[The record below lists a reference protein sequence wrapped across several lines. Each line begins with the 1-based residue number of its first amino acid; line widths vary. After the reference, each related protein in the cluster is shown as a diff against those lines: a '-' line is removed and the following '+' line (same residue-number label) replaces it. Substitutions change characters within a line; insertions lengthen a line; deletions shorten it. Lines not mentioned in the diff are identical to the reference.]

1 MSDAWD
7 FGVAATIQIL
17 RAGISYL
24 KVDAPYVLEGVSF
37 SLAVLE
43 GAILSA
49 TLPDRRRITLYP
61 AVMLVLRVLFD
72 FISSSSTENAI
83 LGVAGTLGGL
93 LLGPVFHAGDTTA
106 DNEGNAKKGHSSSL
120 DSYSTIGGMHVGNTP
135 TPPARRIV
143 SPKKPVMH
151 HVIDVDN
158 ETSRAVLFTP
168 AMSLRSLQTFDDPG
182 MSSDNTTYTRVDDS
196 FSTDDTIRDHL
207 APSVPDTI
215 YQDALDLPPVTY
227 PPSKSVIIK
236 ENVRKLRAQAKN
248 DDMNRRALL
257 QEREKVLQEG
267 DASRA
272 FLLKHQA
279 ETYKKSMIESDE
291 EAARQ
296 IFEYYNPPNKRDKGR
311 VDLRGLQASEA
322 IKYCD
327 EALRELQ
334 QAGGNMLT
342 VALGRGKNTDGPG
355 KGKVKPTLKQYAK
368 AQGITVLD
376 TDDDT
381 VLVLNLPSMLRS
393 PISYD

>member
-7 FGVAATIQIL
+7 FGVAAAIQIL

-72 FISSSSTENAI
+72 FISSSSTENAV
-83 LGVAGTLGGL
+83 LGIVGTLSGL
-93 LLGPVFHAGDTTA
+93 LLGPVFHGGDSSA
-106 DNEGNAKKGHSSSL
+106 DNEGNAKKGHISSF
-120 DSYSTIGGMHVGNTP
+120 DGASTIGGFRAETTP
-135 TPPARRIV
+135 SPPVRRLV

-182 MSSDNTTYTRVDDS
+182 MSSDHTYTRVDDS
-196 FSTDDTIRDHL
+196 FSTDDTVKHHL
-207 APSVPDTI
+207 VDPSIPDTV
-215 YQDALDLPPVTY
+215 YQDAIDVPPVTF
-227 PPSKSVIIK
+227 PPSKSAIIK
-236 ENVRKLRAQAKN
+236 ENVRKLRAQAKS
-248 DDMNRRALL
+248 DDLNRRTLL
-257 QEREKVLQEG
+257 QEREQVLQEG

-279 ETYKKSMIESDE
+279 ETFKKSMIESDE

-296 IFEYYNPPNKRDKGR
+296 IFECEYPVGCP
-311 VDLRGLQASEA
+311 
-322 IKYCD
+322 
-327 EALRELQ
+327 Q
-334 QAGGNMLT
+334 QYPIPITAPLT
-342 VALGRGKNTDGPG
+342 FYHHRL
-355 KGKVKPTLKQYAK
+355 
-368 AQGITVLD
+368 
-376 TDDDT
+376 
-381 VLVLNLPSMLRS
+381 
-393 PISYD
+393 